1 MGREMGRE
9 CMVGKDW
16 YGNGSWEGVV
26 GEGEV
31 IELGR
36 RIKGSGISNWGS
48 ILYFESR
55 KAGKVYSMQNWKE
68 VYIIEY

>member
-9 CMVGKDW
+9 CVVGKDW

-31 IELGR
+31 IELGKR
-36 RIKGSGISNWGS
+36 MRGSGISKWGS
-48 ILYFESR
+48 TLCFYCR
-55 KAGKVYSMQNWKE
+55 KAGRVYSMHNWKDAH
-68 VYIIEY
+68 IIEY